1 MKKIIAILGIFS
13 LMNCQKEA
21 LSETETGLN
30 LMEISEREL
39 SQKIDFQDNDT
50 IYITNFFATWCQP
63 CMHEIPYFKEKMEE
77 TKGEKI
83 KFTFVNIDNPKIW
96 DTKIVEF
103 AQQSGLG
110 KNIVLFNHRQAS
122 TEFYSQNFSAW
133 DGSAIPFTIIS
144 KGKEKHEIMGM
155 MRKEDLHQRINALK

>member
-1 MKKIIAILGIFS
+1 MKKIIATIGILI
-13 LMNCQKEA
+13 LTNCQKKTH
-21 LSETETGLN
+21 SEVETTPH
-30 LMEISEREL
+30 LMEISEKEL

-96 DTKIVEF
+96 NTKVLDF
-103 AQQSGLG
+103 AQHSGLS
-110 KNIVLFNHRQAS
+110 KNIVLFNHHQAS
-122 TEFYSQNFSAW
+122 AEFYSQNFSAW

-144 KGKEKHEIMGM
+144 KGKEKQEIMGM
-155 MRKEDLHQRINALK
+155 MRKEDLTHRINALK

>member
-1 MKKIIAILGIFS
+1 MKKIIATLVFLTLVS
-13 LMNCQKEA
+13 CQKNTTSEA
-21 LSETETGLN
+21 QTALELI
-30 LMEISEREL
+30 EISEVEL

-63 CMHEIPYFKEKMEE
+63 CMHEIPFFKEKMDEM
-77 TKGEKI
+77 KGEKI

-96 DTKIVEF
+96 DSKVLDF

-110 KNIVLFNHRQAS
+110 NNVVLFNHRQAS
-122 TEFYSQNFSAW
+122 EAFYSQNFEAW